1 MKQNT
6 RPRASLLTE
15 KILTFAYMIT
25 RVNQFIEDV
34 RNLRVALVGETIIDE
49 FVSVHYEGH
58 SMKSACPVYK
68 LSESTTEIQ
77 QGGTSAIANHL
88 KDFVKEVT
96 LFTNTNR
103 EIVKTRYIDQFDH
116 KKHVEINKF
125 DTSGFGEVTID
136 TNNYDLVIVA
146 DFGHGFCD
154 KLNINDGFHLM
165 CQTNSNNFGFN
176 RISKW
181 KNYRKRSVSLDLRE
195 ASLQMN
201 KNIVDTQSDIL
212 ELYDYEINSDLL
224 FVTLGSKGSAFCNGV
239 SVGHQQSFPSEIVD
253 TIGAGDTFLAFAC
266 LQAAVQP
273 EISELIVPSLAA
285 SLSTT
290 WLCNEKS
297 VTQESLR
304 NHAAQFV

>member
-1 MKQNT
+1 MLKVID
-6 RPRASLLTE
+6 
-15 KILTFAYMIT
+15 K
-25 RVNQFIEDV
+25 FIEDSKHAKI
-34 RNLRVALVGETIIDE
+34 ALVGETIIDE
-49 FVSVHYEGH
+49 FVYVQYEGL

-68 LSESTTEIQ
+68 MTDRPKQVQ
-77 QGGTSAIANHL
+77 QGGTAAIANHL
-88 KDFVKEVT
+88 KDFVKEVK
-96 LFTNTNR
+96 LITNTKN
-103 EIVKTRYIDQFDH
+103 EIVKTRYVDAFDG

-125 DTSGFGEVTID
+125 DTGNFGEITID
-136 TNNYDLVIVA
+136 TKDYDMVLVA

-181 KNYRKRSVSLDLRE
+181 KNHHKRTVSLDLRE

-201 KNIVDTQSDIL
+201 KNITDTYDDIK
-212 ELYDYEINSDLL
+212 ELYNYEINSDILY
-224 FVTLGSKGSAFCNGV
+224 VTLGNKGSAYCDGKT
-239 SVGHQQSFPSEIVD
+239 VGHQASFPSKIVD

-266 LQAAVQP
+266 LQACVQK
-273 EISELIVPSLAA
+273 EIKELIIPSLAA

-297 VTQESLR
+297 VTKNLLKEY
-304 NHAAQFV
+304 AAKFI

>member
-1 MKQNT
+1 MLKVI
-6 RPRASLLTE
+6 E
-15 KILTFAYMIT
+15 K
-25 RVNQFIEDV
+25 FIEDSKNV
-34 RNLRVALVGETIIDE
+34 RVALVGETIVDE
-49 FVSVHYEGH
+49 FVYVNYEGL

-68 LSESTTEIQ
+68 RTDQEKQIQ
-77 QGGTSAIANHL
+77 QGGTAAIGNHL
-88 KDFVKEVT
+88 KDFVKEVK
-96 LFTNTNR
+96 LFTNTNN
-103 EIVKTRYIDQFDH
+103 EIVKTRYIDAFDG

-125 DTSGFGEVTID
+125 DNSKFGEIKID
-136 TNNYDLVIVA
+136 TKDYDMVLVA

-181 KNYRKRSVSLDLRE
+181 KSHHKRSVSLDLRE

-201 KNIVDTQSDIL
+201 KNITDTYDDIK
-212 ELYDYEINSDLL
+212 ELYSYEINSDLL
-224 FVTLGSKGSAFCNGV
+224 YITLGSKGSAYCDGKT
-239 SVGHQQSFPSEIVD
+239 VGHQNSFPSKIVD

-266 LQAAVQP
+266 LQATIQK
-273 EISELIVPSLAA
+273 EIKELLIPSLAA

-297 VTQESLR
+297 VTKNLLKDY
-304 NHAAQFV
+304 AVKFV